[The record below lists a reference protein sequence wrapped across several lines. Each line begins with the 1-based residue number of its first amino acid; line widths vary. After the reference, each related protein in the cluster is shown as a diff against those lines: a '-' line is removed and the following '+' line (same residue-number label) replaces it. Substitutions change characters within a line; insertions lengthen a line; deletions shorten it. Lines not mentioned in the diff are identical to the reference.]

1 MTAPDLRPSD
11 DPSAAA
17 TMETGPEHQLAH
29 QMVGELCKLCGVPW
43 SEACWRAACPKAK
56 PLAKVLPAGGP
67 LVATWWT
74 CSICGHSKPGGPP
87 SVCAVEANLLPP
99 HLTVDGCPLN
109 HPPA

>member
-1 MTAPDLRPSD
+1 MTAPDMRPSD

-17 TMETGPEHQLAH
+17 TMETGPEHQLA
-29 QMVGELCKLCGVPW
+29 QLT
-43 SEACWRAACPKAK
+43 
-56 PLAKVLPAGGP
+56 KVLPAGGP

-109 HPPA
+109 HPPV